1 MPESACRSWQ
11 SGRRRAPSRSAAG
24 RHSPISARPSPSGSE
39 SGSAVAG
46 RRSFRTWSHDRMA
59 IDPRPGDTPADDRVL
74 VVLRERAFAAMERA
88 YAPYS
93 NFRVGAAL
101 LASDGSISE
110 GCNVENA
117 AYPAGICAER
127 GAVSAAVARGNRSFE
142 TIMIATEADQ
152 PTPPCGMCRQVLEE
166 FSPHLIVVSAT
177 RDGRE
182 ARWTLDELLPK
193 AFTPHSLDR
202 R

>member
-1 MPESACRSWQ
+1 MAAEPATGTEQ
-11 SGRRRAPSRSAAG
+11 PS
-24 RHSPISARPSPSGSE
+24 E
-39 SGSAVAG
+39 
-46 RRSFRTWSHDRMA
+46 DRM
-59 IDPRPGDTPADDRVL
+59 V
-74 VVLRERAFAAMERA
+74 VVLRERAFSAMERA

-101 LASDGSISE
+101 LASDGSVSE

-117 AYPAGICAER
+117 AFPAGICAER
-127 GAVSAAVARGNRSFE
+127 SAVSAAVARGNRSFE
-142 TIMIATEADQ
+142 TILIATEAEE

-166 FSPHLIVVSAT
+166 FSPHMTVVSAT

-193 AFTPHSLDR
+193 AFNPHSLDR

>member
-1 MPESACRSWQ
+1 MATDQ
-11 SGRRRAPSRSAAG
+11 RAEP
-24 RHSPISARPSPSGSE
+24 
-39 SGSAVAG
+39 
-46 RRSFRTWSHDRMA
+46 TT
-59 IDPRPGDTPADDRVL
+59 PGDDRVL

-93 NFRVGAAL
+93 NFRVGTAL
-101 LASDGSISE
+101 LASDGSVSE

-117 AYPAGICAER
+117 AFPAGICAER
-127 GAVSAAVARGNRSFE
+127 GAVSAAVARGNRAFE
-142 TIMIATEADQ
+142 TILIATEAEE

-166 FSPHLIVVSAT
+166 FSPHMLVVSVT

>member
-1 MPESACRSWQ
+1 MSVDQ
-11 SGRRRAPSRSAAG
+11 
-24 RHSPISARPSPSGSE
+24 
-39 SGSAVAG
+39 
-46 RRSFRTWSHDRMA
+46 
-59 IDPRPGDTPADDRVL
+59 RPGVESPAEDRVL

-101 LASDGSISE
+101 LSSDGSVSE

-117 AYPAGICAER
+117 AFPAGICGER
-127 GAVSAAVARGNRSFE
+127 SAVSAAVARGNRSFE
-142 TIMIATEADQ
+142 TILIATEAEE

-166 FSPHLIVVSAT
+166 FSPHMLVVSVT